1 MSHLL
6 SLVRWTARFLFS
18 LTSVAVAIYAFGYLY
33 RSHAAGNPFAAQFA
47 ISGWDVPLHMFLA
60 GLALLLAPLQLSA
73 GVRRRLP
80 ALHRTAGW
88 LYVAAI
94 LIGAPSGLSLAFHA
108 QGGAASGVGFA
119 LLALLWPVFTL
130 RGVVLAIAGDTAGH
144 RRWMCRSVALT
155 FAAVT
160 LRVGLGVGAGVLH
173 LPFLSVYITMAW
185 ASWLLNLAMCEL
197 ILRWPSWRRARAAGG
212 SRWASRPTGA

>member
-1 MSHLL
+1 MPRLRSVL
-6 SLVRWTARFLFS
+6 RWTAQTLFT
-18 LTSVAVAIYAFGYLY
+18 LTSVLVAAYAFTYLF
-33 RSHAAGNPFAAQFA
+33 RSFRVGDPFAAQFA
-47 ISGWDVPLHMFLA
+47 LSGWDVPLHFFGA
-60 GLALLLAPLQLSA
+60 GLALLLAPLQVTA

-94 LIGAPSGLSLAFHA
+94 LVGGTSGLSLAFNA

-119 LLALLWPVFTL
+119 LLALLWLAITV
-130 RGVVLAIAGDTAGH
+130 RGVLFAVAGDIARH

-160 LRVGLGVGAGVLH
+160 LRVMLGVGGGVLG
-173 LPFLSVYITMAW
+173 LPFMPVYITAAW
-185 ASWLLNLAMCEL
+185 ASWLINLAMCEL
-197 ILRWPSWRRARAAGG
+197 ILRWPAPRPPAAGG
-212 SRWASRPTGA
+212 SRWVSRPVAA

>member
-1 MSHLL
+1 MPRLRSVL
-6 SLVRWTARFLFS
+6 RWTAQTLFT
-18 LTSVAVAIYAFGYLY
+18 LTSVLVAAYAFTYLY
-33 RSHAAGNPFAAQFA
+33 RSFRVGDPFAAQFA
-47 ISGWDVPLHMFLA
+47 LSGWDVPLHFFGA
-60 GLALLLAPLQLSA
+60 GLALLLAPLQVTA

-94 LIGAPSGLSLAFHA
+94 LVGGTSGLSLAFSA

-119 LLALLWPVFTL
+119 LLALLWLAITV
-130 RGVVLAIAGDTAGH
+130 RGVLFAVAGDIARH

-160 LRVGLGVGAGVLH
+160 LRVMLGVGGGVLG
-173 LPFLSVYITMAW
+173 LPFMPVYITAAW
-185 ASWLLNLAMCEL
+185 ASWLINLAMCEL
-197 ILRWPSWRRARAAGG
+197 ILRWPAPRPPAAGG
-212 SRWASRPTGA
+212 SRWVSRPVAA

>member
-1 MSHLL
+1 MPRLPSM
-6 SLVRWTARFLFS
+6 VRWTAQSLFTLS
-18 LTSVAVAIYAFGYLY
+18 SVAVAAYAFIYLHRAY
-33 RSHAAGNPFAAQFA
+33 RVGDPFAAQFA
-47 ISGWDVPLHMFLA
+47 VSGWDVPLHFFAA

-94 LIGAPSGLSLAFHA
+94 LIGGASGLSLAFNA
-108 QGGAASGVGFA
+108 QGGAASGIGFA
-119 LLALLWPVFTL
+119 LLALLWPVVTV
-130 RGVVLAIAGDTAGH
+130 RGVLFAVAGDIARH
-144 RRWMCRSVALT
+144 RRWMWRSVALT

-160 LRVGLGVGAGVLH
+160 LRGMLGVGAGVLQ
-173 LPFLSVYITMAW
+173 LPFLPVYITAAW
-185 ASWLLNLAMCEL
+185 ASWLLNLAVCEL
-197 ILRWPSWRRARAAGG
+197 ILRWPAWRARAVGG

>member
-1 MSHLL
+1 MPRLQTM
-6 SLVRWTARFLFS
+6 VRWTAQTLFS
-18 LTSVAVAIYAFGYLY
+18 VLSVGVAAYAFTYLY
-33 RSHAAGNPFAAQFA
+33 RAYRVGDPFAAQFA
-47 ISGWDVPLHMFLA
+47 VSGWDVPLHFFAA

-73 GVRRRLP
+73 GVRRRLS

-94 LIGAPSGLSLAFHA
+94 LVGGVSGLSLAFNA

-119 LLALLWPVFTL
+119 LLALLWPVVTV
-130 RGVVLAIAGDTAGH
+130 RGVLLAVAGDTARH
-144 RRWMCRSVALT
+144 RRWMSRSVALT

-160 LRVGLGVGAGVLH
+160 LRVILGVGTGALQ
-173 LPFLSVYITMAW
+173 LPFLPVYITAAW
-185 ASWLLNLAMCEL
+185 ASWLLNLAVCEL
-197 ILRWPSWRRARAAGG
+197 ILRWPSLRARAAGG